1 MRVANTTRTDG
12 VLRFSLQDK
21 KATAM
26 GKTRVGSDIDAPGKF
41 TDVVYLSDKQELPVE
56 VRRLF
61 RQKKLSF
68 RFLPMDGYRTVHLR
82 PDLVGTVVI
91 DAEGIDASHDQRLGR
106 ILESLER
113 DNLGIILL
121 TQRIRRPVRSFSLM
135 PSDSSFFMT
144 DKVTSVSLDALWA
157 RISVHLADRKNQN
170 SGIAVKPPSAL
181 SAAQRFGTSRPT
193 QSSDESD
200 RPSDN
205 LTEQLRLA
213 GLVQRDFLPAHL
225 PNSDAAQWAVTFIPA
240 EWVSGDIYDVTRI
253 DEQHIGFYIADAVG
267 HSMPA
272 ALLTIFI
279 KQAMVMRETI
289 DKSYRIFSPTE
300 VITNLNLKMLG
311 QKLSGYQFA
320 TCCYCLL
327 NIKTRQ
333 LSFARA
339 GHPYPILFR
348 KGHEPQQLETRGALL
363 GVFDSV
369 EFTQSSVQL
378 QSGDRLLLYSDGAE
392 SLVGQ
397 LIDNA
402 GFQFNEELLALR
414 DAPIHQIVDHLTELQ
429 SQRQITPEEVDD
441 FTLVGLEIP

>member
-1 MRVANTTRTDG
+1 
-12 VLRFSLQDK
+12 
-21 KATAM
+21 M
-26 GKTRVGSDIDAPGKF
+26 GKTRAGSVVEAPTGF
-41 TDVVYLSDKQELPVE
+41 TDVIFLSDKPDLPLE

-61 RQKKLSF
+61 RQKKVSF
-68 RFLPMDGYRTVHLR
+68 RLLPMDGYQLVHLR

-91 DAEGIDASHDQRLGR
+91 DAEGIDASRDQRLGR
-106 ILESLER
+106 VLESLER

-121 TQRIRRPVRSFSLM
+121 TQRIQRSVRSFSLV
-135 PSDSSFFMT
+135 PSDSSFSMGG
-144 DKVTSVSLDALWA
+144 KVASISLDALWA
-157 RISVHLADRKNQN
+157 RISVHLADRKQQN
-170 SGIAVKPPSAL
+170 SGIAVRSPSAL
-181 SAAQRFGTSRPT
+181 SAAQRFATPRTSESPGTP
-193 QSSDESD
+193 E
-200 RPSDN
+200 PCSDN

-213 GLVQRDFLPAHL
+213 GLVQRDFLPSNL
-225 PNSDAAQWAVTFIPA
+225 PNSEAAQWAVTFIPA
-240 EWVSGDIYDVTRI
+240 EWVSGDIYDVARI

-289 DKSYRIFSPTE
+289 DRSYRIFSPTE

-327 NIKTRQ
+327 NVKTRQ
-333 LSFARA
+333 LTFARA

-348 KGHEPQQLETRGALL
+348 EGCEPQQLETRGALL
-363 GVFDSV
+363 GVFDSA
-369 EFTQSSVQL
+369 EFTQGSVQL

-397 LIDNA
+397 LVDNA
-402 GFQFNEELLALR
+402 GFQFAQELLALR
-414 DAPIHQIVDHLTELQ
+414 DAPISQIVDTLTELE
-429 SQRQITPEEVDD
+429 SQRHITPAEVDD
-441 FTLVGLEIP
+441 FTLVGLQIP

>member
-1 MRVANTTRTDG
+1 
-12 VLRFSLQDK
+12 
-21 KATAM
+21 M
-26 GKTRVGSDIDAPGKF
+26 GKTRAGSPVEAPASF
-41 TDVVYLSDKQELPVE
+41 TDVIYLSDKPDLPLE

-61 RQKKLSF
+61 RQKKVSF
-68 RFLPMDGYRTVHLR
+68 RLLPLDGYRLVHLR
-82 PDLVGTVVI
+82 PDLVGTVII
-91 DAEGIDASHDQRLGR
+91 DAEGIDTSQDQRLGR

-121 TQRIRRPVRSFSLM
+121 TQRIQRPVRSFSLM
-135 PSDSSFFMT
+135 PSDSSFSMT

-157 RISVHLADRKNQN
+157 RISVNLADRTKQD
-170 SGIAVKPPSAL
+170 SGIAVKPPSAF
-181 SAAQRFGTSRPT
+181 SAAQRFGTSKPA
-193 QSSDESD
+193 ESD
-200 RPSDN
+200 GESEPRSDN

-213 GLVQRDFLPAHL
+213 GLVQRDFLPANL

-240 EWVSGDIYDVTRI
+240 EWVSGDIYDIARI

-289 DKSYRIFSPTE
+289 DKSYRIFAPTE

-320 TCCYCLL
+320 TCCYGLL

-333 LSFARA
+333 MVFARA

-348 KGHEPQQLETRGALL
+348 EGQEPLQLETRGSLL
-363 GVFDSV
+363 GVFENA
-369 EFTQSSVQL
+369 EFTQGSVQL

-397 LIDNA
+397 LINGE
-402 GFQFNEELLALR
+402 GFRFTDELLALR
-414 DAPIHQIVDHLTELQ
+414 DAPIRQIVDTLTELQ
-429 SQRQITPEEVDD
+429 SLREIAPEEVDD

>member
-1 MRVANTTRTDG
+1 
-12 VLRFSLQDK
+12 
-21 KATAM
+21 M
-26 GKTRVGSDIDAPGKF
+26 GKTQAGSGVEAPSSF
-41 TDVVYLSDKQELPVE
+41 TDVIFLSDKPDLPLE

-68 RFLPMDGYRTVHLR
+68 RLLPMEGYRQVHLR
-82 PDLVGTVVI
+82 PDLVGTVII
-91 DAEGIDASHDQRLGR
+91 DAEGIDAPQDQRLGR
-106 ILESLER
+106 ILETLER

-121 TQRIRRPVRSFSLM
+121 TQRIKRPVRSFSLM
-135 PSDSSFFMT
+135 PSDSSFSMT
-144 DKVTSVSLDALWA
+144 DKFASISLDALWA
-157 RISVHLADRKNQN
+157 RISVNLADRRKQE
-170 SGIAVKPPSAL
+170 SGIAVKPAPTL
-181 SAAQRFGTSRPT
+181 SAAQRFATSKPDGA
-193 QSSDESD
+193 SGESE
-200 RPSDN
+200 PHTDN

-225 PNSDAAQWAVTFIPA
+225 PNGDAAQWAVTFIPA

-300 VITNLNLKMLG
+300 VITNLNLKMVG

-320 TCCYCLL
+320 TCCYGLL
-327 NIKTRQ
+327 NVKTRQ

-348 KGHEPQQLETRGALL
+348 EGHEPQQLETRGALL
-363 GVFDSV
+363 GVFENA

-392 SLVGQ
+392 ALVGQ

-402 GFQFNEELLALR
+402 GFQFTEELLAMR
-414 DAPIHQIVDHLTELQ
+414 DAPIRQIVDTLTELQ
-429 SQRQITPEEVDD
+429 SQRQITPQEVDD